1 MNERQEKMNRRW
13 YAQWLSCGFT
23 GKMEDRMDEY
33 GWFRDRLEPE
43 TITKVTVINA
53 KEADIEIEYA
63 QLPNGKWVAG
73 RWLTTKI
80 DNYFGSVSGAS
91 IWDAQYDTK
100 GEAVTAELDSIRP
113 YLFGGLILLIVFG
126 ILSIFLNL
134 GVFNTLI
141 CYAGIALFLGYT
153 AYDVS
158 KVRENYYFYAGQGE
172 LLKKASI
179 FSALQLY
186 LDFINL
192 FLYILRILG
201 NRKD

>member
-1 MNERQEKMNRRW
+1 MAAARLIFKM
-13 YAQWLSCGFT
+13 
-23 GKMEDRMDEY
+23 
-33 GWFRDRLEPE
+33 
-43 TITKVTVINA
+43 
-53 KEADIEIEYA
+53 
-63 QLPNGKWVAG
+63 
-73 RWLTTKI
+73 
-80 DNYFGSVSGAS
+80 
-91 IWDAQYDTK
+91 
-100 GEAVTAELDSIRP
+100 ELDSIRP

-126 ILSIFLNL
+126 ILSMFLNL

-141 CYAGIALFLGYT
+141 CYVGIAVFLGYT

-158 KVRENYYFYAGQGE
+158 KIRQNYYFYAGQGE

>member
-1 MNERQEKMNRRW
+1 MMI
-13 YAQWLSCGFT
+13 S
-23 GKMEDRMDEY
+23 
-33 GWFRDRLEPE
+33 PE
-43 TITKVTVINA
+43 TYYEEYLQGKSQSAILQQICLLK
-53 KEADIEIEYA
+53 KEI
-63 QLPNGKWVAG
+63 G
-73 RWLTTKI
+73 RLKEVMES
-80 DNYFGSVSGAS
+80 DENSLKA
-91 IWDAQYDTK
+91 
-100 GEAVTAELDSIRP
+100 
-113 YLFGGLILLIVFG
+113 

>member
-1 MNERQEKMNRRW
+1 MNERQERMNRRW

-100 GEAVTAELDSIRP
+100 GEAVTAELDSIRDSIERNNKKALTEAVKTAIAK
-113 YLFGGLILLIVFG
+113 YRNQFANASVFDAFFG
-126 ILSIFLNL
+126 
-134 GVFNTLI
+134 
-141 CYAGIALFLGYT
+141 AGAKYEQTALF
-153 AYDVS
+153 
-158 KVRENYYFYAGQGE
+158 
-172 LLKKASI
+172 
-179 FSALQLY
+179 
-186 LDFINL
+186 
-192 FLYILRILG
+192 
-201 NRKD
+201 

>member
-1 MNERQEKMNRRW
+1 MDVRRTSRD
-13 YAQWLSCGFT
+13 LSRGIRDG
-23 GKMEDRMDEY
+23 GKRCCLQHA
-33 GWFRDRLEPE
+33 R
-43 TITKVTVINA
+43 
-53 KEADIEIEYA
+53 
-63 QLPNGKWVAG
+63 G
-73 RWLTTKI
+73 R
-80 DNYFGSVSGAS
+80 GHR
-91 IWDAQYDTK
+91 
-100 GEAVTAELDSIRP
+100 AVP
-113 YLFGGLILLIVFG
+113 GL
-126 ILSIFLNL
+126 
-134 GVFNTLI
+134 
-141 CYAGIALFLGYT
+141 AGIALFLGYT